1 MRKTS
6 AAVLIL
12 LVASS
17 VAIAAQDAAHANRG
31 PSTEEERTK
40 ALAMIA
46 DLETNP
52 LGPQAKDERK
62 WLTYWLIEVPDIHVG
77 LCTDL
82 LPDRPKDKNDGAFI
96 STQMMFSSARYAIQH
111 GGGSSESVEQYQA
124 GLEGALKAYEAI
136 LPLHPKDRAPGL
148 DDLVQ
153 RQSAGMLADYVK
165 DRFDKS
171 CKKK

>member
-1 MRKTS
+1 MRKIG
-6 AAVLIL
+6 AAIL
-12 LVASS
+12 LMSITVMAPLT
-17 VAIAAQDAAHANRG
+17 AQDAAHAKRG

-52 LGPQAKDERK
+52 LGPQAKDERR
-62 WLTYWLIEVPDIHVG
+62 WLTFWLIEVPDIHVSF
-77 LCTDL
+77 CTDL
-82 LPDRPKDKNDGAFI
+82 LPDRPKDKNDGVFV

-111 GGGSSESVEQYQA
+111 DGGSSDSVEEYQA
-124 GLEGALKAYEAI
+124 GVEGALKVYQA
-136 LPLHPKDRAPGL
+136 LLSLHPKDREPGL

-153 RQSAGMLADYVK
+153 RDYVK
-165 DRFDKS
+165 DRVAGS